1 MSHQP
6 KIKLQKRINN
16 IYIYIE
22 RERERER
29 EREWEREREHNYL
42 FWEINRK

>member
-16 IYIYIE
+16 IYIE
-22 RERERER
+22 REREREK
-29 EREWEREREHNYL
+29 ESIITF